1 MGMIIPMT
9 KPNTLSLSLTLFLSF
24 ISSASLSFLI
34 SSMLRL
40 SMLRPVMV
48 WLERR
53 ASVLACDNKTIL
65 KIKPSRGTTLRREA
79 SFLNSFLLTPAMFV
93 AVTDP
98 SRTVGGSSNISLILF
113 YVIRIV
119 IISITNIEV
128 RTSCGDLWQ

>member
-9 KPNTLSLSLTLFLSF
+9 NPNTLSLSLTLFLSF

-65 KIKPSRGTTLRREA
+65 EIKPSRGTILRTEEL
-79 SFLNSFLLTPAMFV
+79 FLNSLRFTPAMFV

-98 SRTVGGSSNISLILF
+98 SRMVGGSSNISLNLQIFLKTIDK
-113 YVIRIV
+113 YVV
-119 IISITNIEV
+119 
-128 RTSCGDLWQ
+128 TSGSSLRRRH